1 MQLTA
6 NVGTID
12 RVIRFA
18 AALGLLAL
26 AMFAGLSTPLI
37 WISAIV
43 AAILA
48 VTALTG
54 FCPLY
59 SVLRLSTR
67 PVRH

>member
-18 AALGLLAL
+18 VAIGLLAL

-37 WISAIV
+37 WISAIL